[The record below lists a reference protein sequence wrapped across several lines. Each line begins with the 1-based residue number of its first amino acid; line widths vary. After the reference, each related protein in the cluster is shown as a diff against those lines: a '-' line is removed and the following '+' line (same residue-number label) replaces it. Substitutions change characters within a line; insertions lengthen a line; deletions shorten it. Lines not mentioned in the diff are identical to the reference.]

1 MVWSDASRD
10 RARRARRP
18 RRRRARE
25 LARGR
30 GVERGLVERARTARM
45 EVSLKR
51 SDVPRRRR
59 REIVAAIKTTLSDPS
74 IGARGD
80 SGTLKRIAESVSSRI
95 RDAATHVVVG
105 RSEFSANLRFAKGTL
120 AYATAR
126 ATSKGPT
133 LRILVFDSLTLGS
146 GASGSEQLAFQA
158 MREENDE
165 APAARRKGG
174 ATCVSGSEGLPNAV
188 VNTALS
194 ALNDTSLDDDDDEAR
209 ASGLRDALT
218 KKFGSFW
225 YVISDDSDFAVA
237 CRASELPA
245 QHSDDEGLVRVVMRF
260 VRGKTTYEVWHHIAP
275 FDRFGLTKM
284 TWSEK
289 AKYARYGMIF
299 VGGLATMW
307 YRSKCTES
315 PDALACQIL
324 PKTVPFM
331 LGLFIF
337 FVVTAH
343 VDTAAWKK
351 LGKEV

>member
-1 MVWSDASRD
+1 
-10 RARRARRP
+10 
-18 RRRRARE
+18 
-25 LARGR
+25 
-30 GVERGLVERARTARM
+30 M

-59 REIVAAIKTTLSDPS
+59 MEIVAAIKTTLSDPS